1 MFSAVE
7 GTEEAD
13 GADEGKKSP
22 TPRVLDVIKFK
33 SGVAEA
39 VDFETGD
46 LSRSGEVGK
55 LGFFLVLAGRIVT
68 SLAMELSVDIDET
81 AGDAKFIELLDL
93 CCPML
98 GCFLP
103 PNAAESG

>member
-1 MFSAVE
+1 MFAAVE

-22 TPRVLDVIKFK
+22 TPRVSDVIKFK

-39 VDFETGD
+39 VGFEAGS

-55 LGFFLVLAGRIVT
+55 LGFFLVLAGRTVT
-68 SLAMELSVDIDET
+68 SLLSVVIDER

-98 GCFLP
+98 GCFFA
-103 PNAAESG
+103 PNAADSG